1 MVDTAFTVNKKFF
14 ICTFLSVFGKIEKR
28 MEGRASGD
36 DMAEKNKIRFT
47 INGKTYTL
55 LHDEPEEYMHRI
67 EHYLN
72 TKVAA
77 ASKSGIQ
84 LGEQTAIVMASIS
97 ITDELFKTQK
107 NFNTLRNEIKR
118 MMDEYD
124 RLKIEKQELDE
135 QLAKAEQQIDT
146 LSKQLLLARHGASPD
161 QNFAAERTN
170 ESVSGS
176 TYLPANHDMYDES

>member
-1 MVDTAFTVNKKFF
+1 
-14 ICTFLSVFGKIEKR
+14 
-28 MEGRASGD
+28 
-36 DMAEKNKIRFT
+36 MAEKNKIRFT

-72 TKVAA
+72 TRVTA

-107 NFNTLRNEIKR
+107 NFNTLKNEIKR

-124 RLKIEKQELDE
+124 RIKIEKQELEE
-135 QLAKAEQQIDT
+135 QLASAEQQIDK
-146 LSKQLLLARHGASPD
+146 LSKQLLLARHDAGLIPEPVQEPEMPVMHDDPVPGS
-161 QNFAAERTN
+161 
-170 ESVSGS
+170 SVTGNIF
-176 TYLPANHDMYDES
+176 YPANYGIDDEE